1 MSKNIKTLVC
11 CILALVFVAG
21 TVVAVCAD
29 SAVFSLTADEVST
42 EDVTAEDVSDVVD
55 EDTSDVADEDAS
67 DVADEEVSEDVSEE
81 ESSEGTTYLMG
92 DVDLNGK
99 VEAADA
105 RLALRVAAQL
115 ETLSDVQLKL
125 ADVNADNRII
135 AADARSILRV
145 SANLDPAFG
154 VVVL

>member
-21 TVVAVCAD
+21 TVVAVFAD
-29 SAVFSLTADEVST
+29 NASLGFVTEEVSSEDVT
-42 EDVTAEDVSDVVD
+42 VEDVTVEDVTAED
-55 EDTSDVADEDAS
+55 TTDVAGD
-67 DVADEEVSEDVSEE
+67 EE
-81 ESSEGTTYLMG
+81 ESESVATTTYLMG

-115 ETLSDVQLKL
+115 ETLDEVQLIL
-125 ADVNADNRII
+125 ADVNADNKII

-154 VVVL
+154 AVEL

>member
-21 TVVAVCAD
+21 TVVAVFAD
-29 SAVFSLTADEVST
+29 NASLGFMTEEVSS
-42 EDVTAEDVSDVVD
+42 EDVTVEDATAEDTTGS
-55 EDTSDVADEDAS
+55 EDAS
-67 DVADEEVSEDVSEE
+67 EAT
-81 ESSEGTTYLMG
+81 TTYLMG

-115 ETLSDVQLKL
+115 ETLDDVQLVL
-125 ADVNADNRII
+125 ADVNADNKII
-135 AADARSILRV
+135 AADARAILRV
-145 SANLDPAFG
+145 SATLDPAFG
-154 VVVL
+154 TVEL

>member
-21 TVVAVCAD
+21 TVVAVFAD
-29 SAVFSLTADEVST
+29 NASLGFVTEEVSSEDVT
-42 EDVTAEDVSDVVD
+42 VEDVTAED
-55 EDTSDVADEDAS
+55 TTDVAG
-67 DVADEEVSEDVSEE
+67 EE
-81 ESSEGTTYLMG
+81 ESESVATTTYLMG

-115 ETLSDVQLKL
+115 ETLDEVQLIL
-125 ADVNADNRII
+125 ADVNADNKII

-154 VVVL
+154 TVEL